1 MVEWLLNFIGSMGNW
16 GYIAMFT
23 VAFLECSAFL
33 GMVVP
38 GETLVVIAGF
48 LSVQGYFDIKT
59 CAIFICLGAIFG
71 DSFGYALGRILG
83 RGYFEKHKRF
93 LFLKYKHIKRVEEY
107 FQKHGGKTVFLG
119 KFIGF
124 LRSFGPFT
132 AGMSKMPYKIFAVYN
147 ISACIIWAL
156 VFSLLGYFFGLSWKA
171 IEKWSGRVGVFIF
184 FILIVIVG
192 FGRIYTWIVKKQ
204 SELRVWFYNK
214 WRDLSESPKFKIFFT
229 ENNRFIIFIKKRLS
243 PEGYLGIHLTVG
255 LILSILCVWLFGEI
269 TEDVVNNELIT
280 HIDQW
285 VLDHILYFRTETL
298 TKVMIFVT
306 HFGEW
311 VTIAIAS
318 VIITALLAIRKLYV
332 VIIGYA
338 IAVTGGGGLDYV
350 LKYAVQRTRPIDDA
364 TLINVKGFSFPS
376 GHAMLAM
383 VFYGMVS
390 YFIIRQIKQWKFRML
405 VVVIMGFV
413 IFLIGFSRLY
423 LQVHYL
429 SDVIAGFV
437 GGLFWLTVCVTGLE
451 IYRRRKLY
459 KMGFFGNKYEK
470 KI

>member
-1 MVEWLLNFIGSMGNW
+1 
-16 GYIAMFT
+16 
-23 VAFLECSAFL
+23 
-33 GMVVP
+33 
-38 GETLVVIAGF
+38 
-48 LSVQGYFDIKT
+48 
-59 CAIFICLGAIFG
+59 
-71 DSFGYALGRILG
+71 
-83 RGYFEKHKRF
+83 
-93 LFLKYKHIKRVEEY
+93 
-107 FQKHGGKTVFLG
+107 
-119 KFIGF
+119 
-124 LRSFGPFT
+124 
-132 AGMSKMPYKIFAVYN
+132 
-147 ISACIIWAL
+147 
-156 VFSLLGYFFGLSWKA
+156 LGYFFGLSWKA

-214 WRDLSESPKFKIFFT
+214 WSDLSESPKFKIFFT
-229 ENNRFIIFIKKRLS
+229 ENNHFIVFLKKRLS

-269 TEDVVNNELIT
+269 TEDVVNNELLI

-306 HFGEW
+306 HFAEW

-318 VIITALLAIRKLYV
+318 VIITALLAIRKLYG

-350 LKYAVQRTRPIDDA
+350 LKHAVQRTRPIDDA
-364 TLINVKGFSFPS
+364 TLISVKGFSFPS

-459 KMGFFGNKYEK
+459 KS
-470 KI
+470 

>member
-1 MVEWLLNFIGSMGNW
+1 MVESLLNFIGSMGNW
-16 GYIAMFT
+16 GYIVMFI

-48 LSVQGYFDIKT
+48 LSVQGYFDIKI
-59 CAIFICLGAIFG
+59 CAIIICLGAIFG

-83 RGYFEKHKRF
+83 RGYFERHKRF
-93 LFLKYKHIKRVEEY
+93 LFIKYKHIQRVEDY

-132 AGMSKMPYKIFAVYN
+132 AGMSKMPYRVFVVYN
-147 ISACIIWAL
+147 VSACIIWAL

-184 FILIVIVG
+184 FILIIIVG
-192 FGRIYTWIVKKQ
+192 FGRIYSWVVKKQ
-204 SELRVWFYNK
+204 SELRDWFQDK
-214 WRDLSESPKFKIFFT
+214 WNELSKSPRFKFFFA
-229 ENNRFIIFIKKRLS
+229 ENNRFITFIKKRLS
-243 PEGYLGIHLTVG
+243 PEEYLGIHLTVG
-255 LILSILCVWLFGEI
+255 LVLSAFCVWIFGEI
-269 TEDVVNNELIT
+269 TDDVVNNELLT
-280 HIDQW
+280 YVDHW
-285 VLDHILYFRTETL
+285 VLDHVLYFRTETL
-298 TKVMIFVT
+298 SKIMIFVT

-311 VTIAIAS
+311 ITIAIAIA
-318 VIITALLAIRKLYV
+318 IIIALLTIRKLYG
-332 VIIGYA
+332 VIVGYI
-338 IAVTGGGGLDYV
+338 IAVAGGGGLDYI
-350 LKYAVQRTRPIDDA
+350 LKQAVQRTRPIDDA

-376 GHAMLAM
+376 GHAMLSM

-390 YFIIRQIKQWKFRML
+390 YFIIRLIKQWKFRML
-405 VVVIMGFV
+405 VVIIMGFV
-413 IFLIGFSRLY
+413 IFLIGFSRIY

-429 SDVIAGFV
+429 SDVIAGFI

-451 IYRRRKLY
+451 IYRKRKSI
-459 KMGFFGNKYEK
+459 KN
-470 KI
+470 